1 MPRPGVAF
9 RPVIP
14 VSEDAAPAA
23 NAGKH
28 RHKRATA
35 GNGNRPRPRGA
46 LAALATFLVVAVT
59 VLVAADASVPSTPVP
74 PTAVPSTPVPPT
86 RAGIAGQA
94 GPAAG
99 QPGPPGVPANLKL
112 AFSTNF
118 PGTTLDT
125 ATWAQCYP
133 WSPAPPGCSN
143 FGNSDEREWYLPSQV
158 HVENGALALVAQRIP
173 TAGSDVNG
181 NPMTYTCRSGMVTTY
196 HSFNFKYGV
205 VRVTARLPFGKG
217 LWPAIWLIPAD
228 GSWPPEIDIVEH
240 WDARSTASATLH
252 YGKQNA
258 QQQGTVSFPQ
268 ADQGWHT
275 YTLYWTQSRISVY
288 YDNILA
294 FTTTTD
300 IPQKAMYLLL
310 DLADENATPGSC
322 SGTMYVKSVNIWD
335 QP

>member
-1 MPRPGVAF
+1 M
-9 RPVIP
+9 IP
-14 VSEDAAPAA
+14 ASE
-23 NAGKH
+23 AG
-28 RHKRATA
+28 A
-35 GNGNRPRPRGA
+35 RPRPRRALSA
-46 LAALATFLVVAVT
+46 LAAVLVIAVT
-59 VLVAADASVPSTPVP
+59 VLVAACTAPPSTPALPSPSVISGP
-74 PTAVPSTPVPPT
+74 GLTARLP
-86 RAGIAGQA
+86 G
-94 GPAAG
+94 AATG
-99 QPGPPGVPANLKL
+99 QPAPPALPANAKL
-112 AFSTNF
+112 TFSTNF

-125 ATWAQCYP
+125 STWAECYP

-158 HVENGALALVAQRIP
+158 HVANGALALVAQRTP

-196 HSFNFKYGV
+196 PSVHFTYGV
-205 VRVTARLPFGKG
+205 VQVTARLPFGKG

-240 WDARSTASATLH
+240 WDTQSVAKATLH

-258 QQQGTVSFPQ
+258 QERGTIPFPQ

-275 YTLYWTQSRISVY
+275 YTLYWTPSRISVY
-288 YDNILA
+288 YDSTLA
-294 FTTTTD
+294 LTTTKN
-300 IPQKAMYLLL
+300 IPHQAMYLLL

-322 SGTMYVKSVNIWD
+322 SGTMYVKSVNIWA

>member
-1 MPRPGVAF
+1 MSDSPPGPG
-9 RPVIP
+9 R
-14 VSEDAAPAA
+14 
-23 NAGKH
+23 
-28 RHKRATA
+28 RH
-35 GNGNRPRPRGA
+35 RGA
-46 LAALATFLVVAVT
+46 LSALATFLVIAVT
-59 VLVAADASVPSTPVP
+59 VLVAACTAPPSTPAA
-74 PTAVPSTPVPPT
+74 T
-86 RAGIAGQA
+86 AGQA
-94 GPAAG
+94 THATVPTEPAAA
-99 QPGPPGVPANLKL
+99 PGGPVAVPPNSKPT
-112 AFSTNF
+112 FTTNF

-125 ATWAQCYP
+125 STWAECYP

-158 HVENGALALVAQRIP
+158 HVANGALALVAQRTP

-196 HSFNFKYGV
+196 PSVHFTYGV
-205 VRVTARLPFGKG
+205 VQVTARLPFGKG

-240 WDARSTASATLH
+240 WDTQSTAKATLH

-258 QQQGTVSFPQ
+258 QQRGTVPFPQ

-275 YTLYWTQSRISVY
+275 YTLYWTQSRITIY
-288 YDNILA
+288 YDNTLA
-294 FTTTTD
+294 LTTTKN
-300 IPQKAMYLLL
+300 IPHQAMYLLL

-322 SGTMYVKSVNIWD
+322 SGTMYVKSVNIWA